1 MQIFQR
7 VPANAS
13 DLYPR
18 ECILKKLENGDA
30 SILECY
36 APYKAIVAAH
46 TFKSYM
52 LGHGCPVQNYHQ
64 SYNMNRGY
72 RQYECGDKNYASLD
86 TKTCALMHLTTHP
99 KDFEKPCCGADKFTR
114 EQKEEFRKKEN
125 SELWQIVHY
134 EG

>member
-1 MQIFQR
+1 M
-7 VPANAS
+7 PANAS

-64 SYNMNRGY
+64 SYNMNHGY
-72 RQYECGDKNYASLD
+72 RQYECGDKNYVSLD

-99 KDFEKPCCGADKFTR
+99 KDFEKPCCGGDKFTR